1 LDRTKMLA
9 GLPATAMRFTAA
21 PLPGF
26 SFNVLTAADADATP
40 PPIGS
45 PAILMRHRDDEEH
58 SPGSA
63 DPAHDFLEM
72 FTLHADFQTP
82 ANSTFTG
89 PTSIPVSEFDSSF
102 CGSDSAAL
110 SCIPEPAGASLDA
123 LREPIMNRL
132 EYRNFLDHQTLVGN
146 LITDV
151 DGADRAGIRWFEL
164 RQSGTGPWTL
174 FQEGTYSPDATRR
187 WLGSIAMDRQGD
199 IALGYSASSG
209 TVSPSIRYTGRLA
222 GDPPGTLPQGENSI
236 QAGTGRNASSR
247 WGDYSAMTV
256 DPSDDCTFWF
266 TTMYTVGT
274 NWLTRIA
281 KFKFDSCAA
290 PATSPGAFF
299 TLPPCR
305 AIDTRFLAG
314 GPLVSGAA
322 ASYLVAGTCAVPPT
336 AKAIAANV
344 FVANPSASGFFVFY
358 PGDAAPPV
366 ASTINFGPGQT
377 RANNAILSL
386 TPDGNGALAILPF
399 VAGGG
404 QADVIV
410 DVTGYFE

>member
-1 LDRTKMLA
+1 
-9 GLPATAMRFTAA
+9 TAA

-164 RQSGTGPWTL
+164 RQSGTGPFL
-174 FQEGTYSPDATRR
+174 RRGPIRPTRR
-187 WLGSIAMDRQGD
+187 G
-199 IALGYSASSG
+199 
-209 TVSPSIRYTGRLA
+209 
-222 GDPPGTLPQGENSI
+222 
-236 QAGTGRNASSR
+236 AGTARSPWPAR
-247 WGDYSAMTV
+247 
-256 DPSDDCTFWF
+256 
-266 TTMYTVGT
+266 
-274 NWLTRIA
+274 
-281 KFKFDSCAA
+281 
-290 PATSPGAFF
+290 ATSRSATARRAARCRRASATPGGW
-299 TLPPCR
+299 R
-305 AIDTRFLAG
+305 AIRPARCRRARTRSRRAR
-314 GPLVSGAA
+314 
-322 ASYLVAGTCAVPPT
+322 AGTRPP
-336 AKAIAANV
+336 A
-344 FVANPSASGFFVFY
+344 
-358 PGDAAPPV
+358 
-366 ASTINFGPGQT
+366 
-377 RANNAILSL
+377 
-386 TPDGNGALAILPF
+386 GA
-399 VAGGG
+399 
-404 QADVIV
+404 
-410 DVTGYFE
+410 T